1 MGELA
6 TQGRFGEYGGGYELM
21 VADRIIHGREHFF
34 DLYAWDEFW
43 S

>member
-1 MGELA
+1 VLCCIVFELSD
-6 TQGRFGEYGGGYELM
+6 GRLQ
-21 VADRIIHGREHFF
+21 DGREHFF